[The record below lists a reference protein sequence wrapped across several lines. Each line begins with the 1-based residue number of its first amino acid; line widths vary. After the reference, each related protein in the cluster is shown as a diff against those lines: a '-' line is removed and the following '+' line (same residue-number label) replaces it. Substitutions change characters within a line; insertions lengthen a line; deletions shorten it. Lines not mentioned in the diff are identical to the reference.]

1 MMDTYQIYLYLGIAF
16 FVIHIIIYGL
26 TLNLSY
32 FGLVLI
38 YIGYFK
44 PILSPLVKNILWIFI
59 ALDIFANL
67 RKIYDIVINRSPI
80 KQLKTLKESNK
91 NKESKDQKE

>member
-1 MMDTYQIYLYLGIAF
+1 MPDTYQIYLYLGIAF
-16 FVIHIIIYGL
+16 FIIHILMNGIS
-26 TLNLSY
+26 LNLSY

-44 PILSPLVKNILWIFI
+44 PILSPLVKNILWILI
-59 ALDIFANL
+59 ALDIFANF
-67 RKIYDIVINRSPI
+67 RKIYDMFINRSPV

-91 NKESKDQKE
+91 NKESKE

>member
-1 MMDTYQIYLYLGIAF
+1 MVDQYQIYLYLGIAF
-16 FVIHIIIYGL
+16 FILHILIYGL

-44 PILSPLVKNILWIFI
+44 PVLSPVIKNVLWVFI

-67 RKIYDIVINRSPI
+67 RKIYDIFVNQSPPI
-80 KQLKTLKESNK
+80 KESKKESNK
-91 NKESKDQKE
+91 QKE

>member
-1 MMDTYQIYLYLGIAF
+1 MLDTYQIYLYLGIAF
-16 FVIHIIIYGL
+16 FILHILFYGL
-26 TLNLSY
+26 SLDLSY

-44 PILSPLVKNILWIFI
+44 PVLSPVIKNVLWVLI

-67 RKIYDIVINRSPI
+67 RKIFNSVFNRSPMV
-80 KQLKTLKESNK
+80 KPADESVKSKE
-91 NKESKDQKE
+91 

>member
-1 MMDTYQIYLYLGIAF
+1 MFDQYQIYLYLGIAF
-16 FVIHIIIYGL
+16 FILHILIYGL

-44 PILSPLVKNILWIFI
+44 PVLSPVIKNVLWVFI

-67 RKIYDIVINRSPI
+67 RKIYDIIINRSPI
-80 KQLKTLKESNK
+80 VKPRDESETSKE
-91 NKESKDQKE
+91 

>member
-1 MMDTYQIYLYLGIAF
+1 MLDTYQIYLYLGIAF
-16 FVIHIIIYGL
+16 FVIHILIYGL
-26 TLNLSY
+26 NLNLSY

-44 PILSPLVKNILWIFI
+44 PVLSPVIKNILWIFI

-80 KQLKTLKESNK
+80 VKPKDESDKPKE
-91 NKESKDQKE
+91 

>member
-1 MMDTYQIYLYLGIAF
+1 MVDQYQVYLYLGIAF
-16 FVIHIIIYGL
+16 FIIHILINGF

-44 PILSPLVKNILWIFI
+44 PILSPLVKKILWVLI
-59 ALDIFANL
+59 ALDIFANF
-67 RKIYDIVINRSPI
+67 RKIYDIFVIQSP
-80 KQLKTLKESNK
+80 KKELK
-91 NKESKDQKE
+91 KESKKEKKESKKQKE